1 MTVGIT
7 QPTKNQQSCHLKS
20 RFVGIFLVNLTLF
33 VYTELCF
40 DVNKQTEVKIEKEE
54 KLSNRKRFLLKV
66 LIMKLTRILLRR
78 YKFRNVHEPA
88 PELSSGIAKNSKDY
102 ANLPERFLVRKTAKI
117 AHKSEDHPAYV
128 PRLNKWKAQYHGL
141 ER

>member
-1 MTVGIT
+1 M
-7 QPTKNQQSCHLKS
+7 
-20 RFVGIFLVNLTLF
+20 
-33 VYTELCF
+33 
-40 DVNKQTEVKIEKEE
+40 
-54 KLSNRKRFLLKV
+54 NRKFKKEKNYQIEEDFFLKV

-88 PELSSGIAKNSKDY
+88 PELTSGIAKNSKDY